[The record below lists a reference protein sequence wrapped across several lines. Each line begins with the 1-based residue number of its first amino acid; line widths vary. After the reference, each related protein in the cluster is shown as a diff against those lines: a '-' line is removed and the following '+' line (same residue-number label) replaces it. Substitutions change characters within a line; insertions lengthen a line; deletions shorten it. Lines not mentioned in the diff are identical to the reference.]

1 MFKRIRASF
10 TMALANIRSRLFHT
24 FLSVLGIVIGVAALV
39 AILSLIDGMEKYANQ
54 QISQTT
60 NLQSIFIRTETNRR
74 VDNLSIRKD
83 TFSYLNAEQLYRL
96 AEEIPNI
103 GKGRLT
109 TDINR
114 EVKLIKSDSV
124 IAIKY
129 RGAAFINYEDTLLA
143 AGHFYDRQAIVE
155 KQAVLI
161 ANVGL
166 AKKIVGEEEPA
177 SAIGQKIEIDS
188 TLFEIIGV
196 VKDRSP
202 NDPATAVVPMSWMSE
217 ADLLASPPVGLLEVS
232 TVALVPETKDKI
244 ETWLDGEFANGK
256 EDFQLITNEFRVEQA
271 AQGFLL
277 FRIVMGLIVGISVLV
292 GGIGVMNVL
301 LISVTERTTEI
312 GLRKALGAT
321 KKDIRRQFL
330 AESITIS
337 VFGSGMG
344 LVLGILGTLIIVPI
358 IKAVAKM
365 PFQAAFTLNTMLVIA
380 VVAVVIGLIFGTY
393 PATKAAQLD
402 PVEAIRRE

>member
-1 MFKRIRASF
+1 MLKRIRASF

-39 AILSLIDGMEKYANQ
+39 AILSLIDGMEKYANE
-54 QISQTT
+54 QISKTT
-60 NLQSIFIRTETNRR
+60 NLQSIFVRTETHRK

-83 TFSYLNAEQLYRL
+83 TFPYLNAEQLYSL
-96 AEEIPNI
+96 AEEIPNVS
-103 GKGRLT
+103 KARLT
-109 TDINR
+109 TDFNR
-114 EVKLIKSDSV
+114 EVKLIERDSV
-124 IAIKY
+124 VAVKY

-143 AGHFYDRQAIVE
+143 AGHFFDRQAILE
-155 KQAVLI
+155 KKAVLI
-161 ANVGL
+161 ANYGL
-166 AKKIVGEEEPA
+166 AKKIAGEENPEE
-177 SAIGQKIEIDS
+177 AIGQKVEIDS

-196 VKDRSP
+196 VEDRSP
-202 NDPATAVVPMSWMSE
+202 NDPATAVVPLSWMTKTE
-217 ADLLASPPVGLLEVS
+217 LLSSPPVGLLEVS
-232 TVALVPETKDKI
+232 TVALVPETKAEI
-244 ETWLDGEFANGK
+244 ENWLDSQFANGK
-256 EDFQLITNEFRVEQA
+256 EDFQLITNEFRVGQA

-321 KKDIRRQFL
+321 KRDIRQQFL

-337 VFGSGMG
+337 VLGSGMG
-344 LVLGILGTLIIVPI
+344 LVLGVLGTLIIVPI

-365 PFQAAFTLNTMLVIA
+365 PFQAAFTMNTMLIIA